1 MDDYLSRVVNT
12 FTTTQNSIITNEP
25 EYSHNGP
32 ENDLNSASKNLEISS
47 KANYHKS
54 VNDVCEILP
63 QLQDRWSPLYELLQE
78 WGLETIYEILL
89 RIQAKFEYYLQRWQK
104 HHGIQFESLL
114 NTSKIVDSPCRVDS
128 PATSNS
134 NISIVSDDQSDDTP
148 SNKVKLREILNTAEG
163 QMILQY
169 FDKHKELNPKNRQIL
184 NDLIVQHFIVNKKKM
199 TVSIA
204 DDISKQIVTIF
215 TNEPKEYYF
224 AAQYKKAP
232 KGKLYNKYQNDMH
245 KLVKCGLLE
254 KNSSVTSI
262 TTKVTSF
269 EVEENYE
276 ELVVRLRTEDMPWEQ
291 IEILWEQTCQGR
303 LKSIRENNDCHT
315 ALIQNLWKQYSHPM
329 GYRLIELDYSQ
340 FMNNADGTSIVSE
353 WTDFFLKTS
362 QIFLKKFGTNFEIN
376 EVDSEEGKNAYLLWY
391 LHALK
396 PSSKKVTKDAT
407 GKKSIYKFT
416 IRDSQMSFF
425 MVEPTAAALLSKMQE
440 ILSKGNRIQPM
451 ILIVGTI
458 KDPKEIMGARYGIQ
472 LVYCLLLIIELWLAT
487 SICCDVT
494 TTSFW
499 SAEIERSLFSVSN
512 NLDDLLVRTRH
523 FPTPTGPGLH
533 ILRSAD
539 GEHEDGLKNSVILG
553 AAE

>member
-1 MDDYLSRVVNT
+1 M
-12 FTTTQNSIITNEP
+12 
-25 EYSHNGP
+25 
-32 ENDLNSASKNLEISS
+32 
-47 KANYHKS
+47 
-54 VNDVCEILP
+54 
-63 QLQDRWSPLYELLQE
+63 
-78 WGLETIYEILL
+78 
-89 RIQAKFEYYLQRWQK
+89 
-104 HHGIQFESLL
+104 
-114 NTSKIVDSPCRVDS
+114 DS

-169 FDKHKELNPKNRQIL
+169 FDKPKELNPKNRQIL

-269 EVEENYE
+269 GKYFYEYSIYSTMSVYLIIEVEENYE

-315 ALIQNLWKQYSHPM
+315 ALIQNLWKQYSHLM
-329 GYRLIELDYSQ
+329 GYRLVLFY
-340 FMNNADGTSIVSE
+340 
-353 WTDFFLKTS
+353 
-362 QIFLKKFGTNFEIN
+362 IFST
-376 EVDSEEGKNAYLLWY
+376 
-391 LHALK
+391 
-396 PSSKKVTKDAT
+396 P
-407 GKKSIYKFT
+407 
-416 IRDSQMSFF
+416 
-425 MVEPTAAALLSKMQE
+425 
-440 ILSKGNRIQPM
+440 IL
-451 ILIVGTI
+451 
-458 KDPKEIMGARYGIQ
+458 
-472 LVYCLLLIIELWLAT
+472 
-487 SICCDVT
+487 
-494 TTSFW
+494 
-499 SAEIERSLFSVSN
+499 
-512 NLDDLLVRTRH
+512 
-523 FPTPTGPGLH
+523 
-533 ILRSAD
+533 
-539 GEHEDGLKNSVILG
+539 
-553 AAE
+553 